1 MFAQNSNAFLFLLQ
15 DDSDLIFENL
25 DTPSSHISRR
35 HVPHRSN
42 FHHDVD
48 SSHHFEDNDDYWVS
62 RNFRRI
68 KRQLSS
74 IFGLTTE
81 LPEVPQQAYEDED
94 NSKFEISSFQ
104 KARFNNEWSFIEG
117 INDILLDSHLTR

>member
-1 MFAQNSNAFLFLLQ
+1 M
-15 DDSDLIFENL
+15 
-25 DTPSSHISRR
+25 
-35 HVPHRSN
+35 
-42 FHHDVD
+42 D

-81 LPEVPQQAYEDED
+81 LPQVPQQAYEDED